1 MTAALKCYA
10 LQPEAKKVRSST
22 RKLLPLPTTLL
33 AVLVLAVLVLVLA
46 AAVSGWV
53 VARAR
58 RSVSFSVLSS
68 LSILFFL
75 FY

>member
-53 VARAR
+53 ARAR